1 MLIKNEFEVA
11 EPVEKVWQFFENIP
25 QVAAC
30 LPGAELTED
39 LGGEKYKGTVAVRM
53 GPVRLQFAGTADIT
67 ERDEAAKRVVVH
79 ASGADEKGRGQANM
93 VVSATLTRAGRGTK
107 VGVTQDLQ
115 LSGAAAQYGRGMISD
130 VTAVLMRDFSANMQD
145 RIERIERGE
154 SPEQIARRRRHPGQG
169 LHPGPARRVDGPE
182 PGFSPVLPALP
193 ARELRRG
200 VPVMVLWWI
209 GNVILLVVVLP
220 VVIFLLNRVL
230 AAVERIR
237 AATDN
242 ILAGGVALI
251 GELNGL
257 PEALAVTDETVKE
270 VSVGAVRY
278 AGSVAKL
285 LG

>member
-1 MLIKNEFEVA
+1 
-11 EPVEKVWQFFENIP
+11 
-25 QVAAC
+25 
-30 LPGAELTED
+30 
-39 LGGEKYKGTVAVRM
+39 
-53 GPVRLQFAGTADIT
+53 
-67 ERDEAAKRVVVH
+67 
-79 ASGADEKGRGQANM
+79 
-93 VVSATLTRAGRGTK
+93 
-107 VGVTQDLQ
+107 
-115 LSGAAAQYGRGMISD
+115 
-130 VTAVLMRDFSANMQD
+130 
-145 RIERIERGE
+145 
-154 SPEQIARRRRHPGQG
+154 
-169 LHPGPARRVDGPE
+169 
-182 PGFSPVLPALP
+182 
-193 ARELRRG
+193 
-200 VPVMVLWWI
+200 MVLWWI

-257 PEALAVTDETVKE
+257 PETLAVTDETVKE